1 MTTDFNKRHATDFET
16 STLMNTLQILHVI
29 LIFFRLNDLTSTRKE
44 TYRKT
49 REEKRMNVEY
59 YDFQLRWYLNL
70 AHMGEKSNINVI
82 MRATSITPRKL
93 YDLINRSMVQS
104 YLIDYLTLLKRKTLL
119 LCLKFN
125 EWLNSFSGE
134 SKHLL
139 RKIGSFFL
147 TFFFLW
153 FHITCRWGLILW
165 VDIQYVVL
173 GPDEKDVNEY
183 LMS

>member
-1 MTTDFNKRHATDFET
+1 
-16 STLMNTLQILHVI
+16 
-29 LIFFRLNDLTSTRKE
+29 
-44 TYRKT
+44 
-49 REEKRMNVEY
+49 
-59 YDFQLRWYLNL
+59 
-70 AHMGEKSNINVI
+70 MGEKSYINVI

-93 YDLINRSMVQS
+93 YDYIYYMIQS

-147 TFFFLW
+147 TFFFLMVSHNLPVS
-153 FHITCRWGLILW
+153 F
-165 VDIQYVVL
+165 DF
-173 GPDEKDVNEY
+173 
-183 LMS
+183 MS